1 MSAKRRRGWRGGGLA
16 NAISD
21 VMRPDRARGHGEE
34 VVYTPDPLDERD
46 ITPPNAEPH
55 TVKRLPGVE
64 EVKRNTV
71 EALIFRAL
79 STPLAAGLTI
89 LQARVLGADGVGTY
103 ALAVLTVILFSRLLS
118 DLGNAAT
125 REIGD
130 TEDRI
135 GPVTALAL
143 RLALVFAPLGIV
155 GAVVMMR
162 FPELLGSK
170 GNVSFE
176 LAILAAVALAPT
188 TIRQTM
194 SGILVGLSRVRL
206 WSYLQI
212 APQILAFIGF
222 FVFVGVNG
230 QFTLP
235 VVDEQVAIR
244 IQIFELGVEGAILAW
259 TLGHTITAAIALIV
273 TRRLWL
279 PHLTARLPRGT
290 ASRLIRL
297 ALAMGAVN
305 VIVYVNY
312 RIEFLF
318 LEREGT
324 GDVGNY
330 RTATT
335 VAEML
340 WIITTAIATAS
351 WATVLHEREAR
362 AASTVLRSS
371 LKGLLYVG
379 GAALALGLVAP
390 TVLPKIYGED
400 FEPAVSAVHWLLPG
414 ILAYG
419 PVSVLSIYV
428 SVRHRRPQLALVG
441 PVLSIIVTIGLAYWL
456 IPARG
461 IDGAAMASSAGY
473 IVSAFFAWI
482 MFIKLAGLNW
492 RFRKVAP
499 ASA

>member
-1 MSAKRRRGWRGGGLA
+1 MRGSGKRRRGAGLVTA
-16 NAISD
+16 TSD
-21 VMRPDRARGHGEE
+21 VMRPDRARGRGEE

-46 ITPPNAEPH
+46 MTPPNAEPH
-55 TVKRLPGVE
+55 SVKRLPGVE
-64 EVKRNTV
+64 EVKRNTI
-71 EALIFRAL
+71 EALIFRAA

-103 ALAVLTVILFSRLLS
+103 ALAILTVLLFSRLLS

-143 RLALVFAPLGIV
+143 RLSLPFAPLGIV
-155 GAVVMMR
+155 AAVVVMR
-162 FPELLGSK
+162 FPELVGAK
-170 GNVSFE
+170 GNVSLG

-188 TIRQTM
+188 AIRQTM
-194 SGILVGLSRVRL
+194 SGILVGLSRIRL

-212 APQILAFIGF
+212 TPQILAFLGF
-222 FVFVGVNG
+222 FLFVGVDG
-230 QFTLP
+230 RFTLP
-235 VVDEQVAIR
+235 LVDEEVAIR
-244 IQIFELGVEGAILAW
+244 IQVFELGVEGAILAW
-259 TLGHTITAAIALIV
+259 TLGHTVTALIALAA

-279 PHLTARLPRGT
+279 PHVTTRLPRGT
-290 ASRLIRL
+290 GSRLIKL

-324 GDVGNY
+324 SDVGNY

-351 WATVLHEREAR
+351 WATVLHEREGK
-362 AASTVLRSS
+362 AAATVLRAAFR
-371 LKGLLYVG
+371 GLLYVG
-379 GAALALGLVAP
+379 VAAIALWFLAP
-390 TVLPKIYGED
+390 TVLPAIYGDD
-400 FEPAVSAVHWLLPG
+400 FEPAVSAVQWLLPG

-428 SVRHRRPQLALVG
+428 SVRHGRPHLALVG
-441 PVLSIIVTIGLAYWL
+441 PVLSILVTIGLAYWL
-456 IPARG
+456 IPSRG

-473 IVSAFFAWI
+473 IVSAAVSWI
-482 MFIKLAGLNW
+482 MFAKLAGLSW
-492 RFRKVAP
+492 RRMLAP

>member
-1 MSAKRRRGWRGGGLA
+1 MSTKRPKRRRGGGLVGA
-16 NAISD
+16 VND
-21 VMRPDRARGHGEE
+21 VLRPDHARGQDED

-55 TVKRLPGVE
+55 SVTRLPGAE

-103 ALAVLTVILFSRLLS
+103 ALAVLTVLLFSRLLQE
-118 DLGNAAT
+118 LGNAAT
-125 REIGD
+125 REIGE
-130 TEDRI
+130 TGDRV

-143 RLALVFAPLGIV
+143 RLGLVFAPLGIV
-155 GAVVMMR
+155 GAVVLMR
-162 FPELLGSK
+162 TPSLVGSK
-170 GNVSFE
+170 ADVDLG
-176 LAILAAVALAPT
+176 LAVLAAVALAPT

-194 SGILVGLSRVRL
+194 SGILVGLSRIRL

-212 APQILAFIGF
+212 APQILSFLLF

-230 QFTLP
+230 GFTLP
-235 VVDEQVAIR
+235 VVDEDVSIR
-244 IQIFELGVEGAILAW
+244 IEIFELGVEGAILSW
-259 TLGHTITAAIALIV
+259 TLGHTITAAIALIA
-273 TRRLWL
+273 TRRIWL
-279 PHLTARLPRGT
+279 PHVLTRLPRGT
-290 ASRLIRL
+290 TSRLIKL

-318 LEREGT
+318 LEREGAS
-324 GDVGNY
+324 DVGNY

-351 WATVLHEREAR
+351 WATVLHEREDR
-362 AASTVLRSS
+362 AAATVLRAA

-379 GAALALGLVAP
+379 GGAIALAYLAP
-390 TVLPKIYGED
+390 KVLPAIYGPD
-400 FEPAVSAVHWLLPG
+400 FEPAVSAVRWLLPG

-428 SVRHRRPQLALVG
+428 SVRHRRPHLALVG

-456 IPARG
+456 IPSRG

-473 IVSAFFAWI
+473 IVSAVAAWV
-482 MFIKLAGLNW
+482 MFIRLAGLSW
-492 RFRKVAP
+492 RRKVAP
-499 ASA
+499 APA

>member
-1 MSAKRRRGWRGGGLA
+1 MRQGRRRGGDFA
-16 NAISD
+16 TATSD

-55 TVKRLPGVE
+55 TVNRLPGVE
-64 EVKRNTV
+64 EVKRNTI

-103 ALAVLTVILFSRLLS
+103 ALAVLTVLLFSRLLS

-130 TEDRI
+130 SEDRI

-143 RLALVFAPLGIV
+143 RLSLVFAPLGIV
-155 GAVVMMR
+155 AAVVLMR
-162 FPELLGSK
+162 FPELVGAK
-170 GNVSFE
+170 GNVSLG

-188 TIRQTM
+188 AIRQTM

-222 FVFVGVNG
+222 FLFVGVDG

-235 VVDEQVAIR
+235 LVDEDVTLR
-244 IQIFELGVEGAILAW
+244 IQLFELGVEGAILAW
-259 TLGHTITAAIALIV
+259 TLGHTITALIALIA

-279 PHLTARLPRGT
+279 PHLTTRLPRGT

-324 GDVGNY
+324 SDVGNY

-335 VAEML
+335 VAETL

-351 WATVLHEREAR
+351 WATVLHEREGR
-362 AASTVLRSS
+362 AAATVLRAS

-379 GAALALGLVAP
+379 AGAIVLALVAP
-390 TVLPKIYGED
+390 SVLPRIYGED
-400 FEPAVSAVHWLLPG
+400 FEPAVSAVQWLLPG

-428 SVRHRRPQLALVG
+428 SVRHRRPHLALVG
-441 PVLSIIVTIGLAYWL
+441 PALSIIVTIGLAFWL
-456 IPARG
+456 IPSRG

-473 IVSAFFAWI
+473 IVSAAAAWI
-482 MFIKLAGLNW
+482 MFARLAGLSW
-492 RFRKVAP
+492 RRLAP